1 MNDPEQ
7 LFHFLRMNRARLH
20 AQGPARQM
28 GERGAPVRSG
38 ELWRTGRPGR
48 VRRQALD
55 EAFVE
60 LITRVDPNIV
70 N

>member
-7 LFHFLRMNRARLH
+7 LFHFLRMNRLAFTLKAPLGRWVNAVLRHVRGSFGEPAAR
-20 AQGPARQM
+20 A
-28 GERGAPVRSG
+28 
-38 ELWRTGRPGR
+38 
-48 VRRQALD
+48 VRRQLD

>member
-7 LFHFLRMNRARLH
+7 FFHLRRMNRLAFMLKAPLGQWVNGVLARVR
-20 AQGPARQM
+20 ASFGEPAAR
-28 GERGAPVRSG
+28 A
-38 ELWRTGRPGR
+38 
-48 VRRQALD
+48 VRRQLD
-55 EAFVE
+55 EAFLE

>member
-7 LFHFLRMNRARLH
+7 FFHLRRMNRLAFMLRAPLGLWVNEVLRRIRGSFGEPAAR
-20 AQGPARQM
+20 A
-28 GERGAPVRSG
+28 
-38 ELWRTGRPGR
+38 
-48 VRRQALD
+48 VRRQLD

-60 LITRVDPNIV
+60 LVTRVDPNIV

>member
-1 MNDPEQ
+1 MNDPEH
-7 LFHFLRMNRARLH
+7 LFHFLRMNRLAFTLK
-20 AQGPARQM
+20 
-28 GERGAPVRSG
+28 APLGKWVNEVLR
-38 ELWRTGRPGR
+38 R
-48 VRRQALD
+48 VRRSFGEPAARTVRRQLD